1 MIDFV
6 QDLIVEKTNEIFT
19 EKIRGIIK
27 TIFLGK
33 ENYNSISKKYKKEIS
48 ISDLIFIKKFFYFN
62 NGYGKLGE
70 KVEFINRYNKEEWK
84 NKIESLLFV
93 IDGMNNLKKIETTGK
108 IFRLFLLETLTYEEY
123 LECIHIL
130 DMMQYEDLLKLKK
143 LYLENKI
150 EEIAFQEN
158 VPILLFKASSV
169 GLVIPKRTHGNHY
182 LVTDIGEIF
191 FKEEILK

>member
-1 MIDFV
+1 
-6 QDLIVEKTNEIFT
+6 
-19 EKIRGIIK
+19 
-27 TIFLGK
+27 
-33 ENYNSISKKYKKEIS
+33 
-48 ISDLIFIKKFFYFN
+48 
-62 NGYGKLGE
+62 
-70 KVEFINRYNKEEWK
+70 EEWE

-123 LECIHIL
+123 LECTHIL

-150 EEIAFQEN
+150 EEISFQEN